1 MADLWRKLLAKTR
14 GSVRVLAK
22 LGDINRQVRLHGST
36 KKNEEIDKLEKLEPL
51 PFILMPES

>member
-1 MADLWRKLLAKTR
+1 MAKTR

-22 LGDINRQVRLHGST
+22 LGDINRQVKLHGST
-36 KKNEEIDKLEKLEPL
+36 RKKEGIEMYEDMKPL